1 MFGRR
6 RPLVRAAVVGG
17 AAYHVGQSNAQKQQ
31 AQQDQAKQEQAQ
43 ADQQAANEQTNA
55 GSKGGQSDSN
65 FDELTKLQKL
75 HENGVLSD
83 EEFADAKQ
91 KVIAKM

>member
-17 AAYHVGQSNAQKQQ
+17 AAYHIGKRNAQNQQ
-31 AQQDQAKQEQAQ
+31 AQDAADQQAET
-43 ADQQAANEQTNA
+43 DQQAANEQSST
-55 GSKGGQSDSN
+55 GSKGGESNAN

-75 HENGVLSD
+75 HANGVLTDD
-83 EEFADAKQ
+83 EYADAKQ